1 MAEMGIFKNYNFAIM
16 VHLNS
21 NQTIIRPKFVVM
33 DAFDVSFTG
42 KPSHAAA
49 SPWDG
54 INALD
59 ALQLTFHAIDLLRQ
73 QCEPSARISYFI
85 KEGGSASNIITDH
98 TICQIE
104 FRHENTKK
112 LNDLKGKIINC
123 VKGAAIATGNIYE
136 IKETG
141 YQYKNLLP
149 NEYGENII
157 KETLK
162 ELEMSYTTDIVPT
175 GSSDIGN
182 VSNECPAFHPLLKT
196 SEDYF
201 SLHTKEMVNVVK
213 SKYIDE
219 IIYHKNK

>member
-1 MAEMGIFKNYNFAIM
+1 MAEMGIFKNYNFEIM

-21 NQTIIRPKFVVM
+21 SQTIIRPKFVVM

-59 ALQLTFHAIDLLRQ
+59 AFKLTFHAIPLLRQ
-73 QCEPSARISYFI
+73 QDEPRSRFLYFN
-85 KEGGSASNIITDH
+85 KEGGSAYNIINDH
-98 TICQIE
+98 TIYQIE
-104 FRHENTKK
+104 YRQENTKK

-162 ELEMSYTTDIVPT
+162 ELE
-175 GSSDIGN
+175 
-182 VSNECPAFHPLLKT
+182 
-196 SEDYF
+196 
-201 SLHTKEMVNVVK
+201 
-213 SKYIDE
+213 
-219 IIYHKNK
+219 